1 MVPCQ
6 IKLRSL
12 QSIRLSTSTDWMAS
26 LIDNWGAHLQSQ
38 LDRFYQQDLLF
49 CFFFWSYFFV
59 SPANCHQPET
69 RAVGHP
75 CNPYTHILRHINNS
89 FSRSP

>member
-49 CFFFWSYFFV
+49 CFFLLVLLFCFTSQLP
-59 SPANCHQPET
+59 SARDSGCRPS
-69 RAVGHP
+69 
-75 CNPYTHILRHINNS
+75 L
-89 FSRSP
+89 